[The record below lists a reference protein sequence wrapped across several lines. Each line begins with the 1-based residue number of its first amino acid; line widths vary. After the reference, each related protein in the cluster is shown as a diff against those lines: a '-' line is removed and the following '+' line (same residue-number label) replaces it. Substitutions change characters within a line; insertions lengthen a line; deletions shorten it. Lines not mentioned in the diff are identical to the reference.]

1 MHEMSLAEG
10 IVELVESTARREGA
24 RRVKR
29 IFVDIGRL
37 ATVEVEALKFCFE
50 AVAAGSLA
58 AGATLEVREVP
69 GAGWCPDC
77 SHSVPLEVIY
87 GECPRCGGVRVQ
99 PTAGTEMR
107 VTEIEIGD

>member
-10 IVELVESTARREGA
+10 VVELADAAARREGA
-24 RRVKR
+24 RRIRR

-37 ATVEVEALKFCFE
+37 AAVEVDALKFCFE
-50 AVAAGSLA
+50 AVAAGTLA
-58 AGATLEVREVP
+58 EGATLEIAEVP

-77 SHSVPLEVIY
+77 AQSVALEVIY
-87 GECPRCGGVRVQ
+87 GECPHCGGFRVQ

-107 VTEIEIGD
+107 VREIEIGE